1 MNWKKLTVPEGAKLF
16 KVHTFTYMVK
26 GTTYALEVDEFG
38 DDSFSGHGEH
48 STDKSS
54 VLSSVSAATLEDC
67 LKALMAKIK

>member
-16 KVHTFTYMVK
+16 KIHTFTYMVK
-26 GTTYALEVDEFG
+26 GTTYHLEVDEFG
-38 DDSFSGHGEH
+38 DGSFSGHGEH

-54 VLSSVSAATLEDC
+54 VLSSVSATTLEDC